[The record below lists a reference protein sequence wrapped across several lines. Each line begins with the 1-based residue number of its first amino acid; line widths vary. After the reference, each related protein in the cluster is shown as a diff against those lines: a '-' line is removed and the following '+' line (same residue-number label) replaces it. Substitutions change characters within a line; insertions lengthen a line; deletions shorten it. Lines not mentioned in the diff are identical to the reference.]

1 MKFRPILL
9 FLSCIFIAAGS
20 NAAELAGVKLDD
32 KIRVSPA
39 GLELVLNGMGIRTR
53 FVFKVYVGGLYLPE
67 KKTNANDILSLPGAK
82 RVSITLL
89 RDITAQ
95 QFTESLAEG
104 VRNNSSPAEQE
115 ALKAR
120 VDLLFG
126 IMNALKEAKKG
137 DVILLDDQ
145 PDSGVSLTVNGQP
158 QGKPIPGDDFQRAL
172 LRIWLGDKPAD
183 PDLKK
188 GMLGG

>member
-1 MKFRPILL
+1 MKARLALWLASLMFAVHC
-9 FLSCIFIAAGS
+9 S
-20 NAAELAGVKLDD
+20 AAELAGVKLDD
-32 KIRVSPA
+32 KIRLSPA
-39 GLELVLNGMGIRTR
+39 GPELVLNGMGIRTR

-67 KKTNANDILSLPGAK
+67 KKTAAADIIALPGAK

-89 RDITAQ
+89 RDLTAQ

-115 ALKAR
+115 AVKAR
-120 VDLLFG
+120 VDLLLG
-126 IMNALKEAKKG
+126 IMNALKEARKG
-137 DVILLDDQ
+137 DVILLDYL
-145 PDSGVSLTVNGQP
+145 PETGMNLTVNGQQ
-158 QGKPIPGDDFQRAL
+158 QGKPIPGEDFQRAL